1 MRCSG
6 LITRTDKR
14 QGPRVLGI
22 ASEFHL
28 SGMRYLGSRV
38 LGFGFGVYIHIYI
51 YTFIY
56 LHIFIYGVVLGK
68 KEEFRISHRGCTVY
82 IYIYVYVSYIGLERE
97 IYICICICMYVCMY
111 YMYIYIYMEG
121 ERFRE

>member
-51 YTFIY
+51 YIHLFIY
-56 LHIFIYGVVLGK
+56 TYLFMALYSAKKNNSEFPTGVV
-68 KEEFRISHRGCTVY
+68 RC
-82 IYIYVYVSYIGLERE
+82 
-97 IYICICICMYVCMY
+97 
-111 YMYIYIYMEG
+111 IYIYMYM
-121 ERFRE
+121 FHI